1 MAKWRN
7 LNAAADDVKTSAA
20 PKGSRLIAIVAVLS
34 LSACASLTPKG
45 ATVRLTTNPD
55 VVKGCQYLG
64 EVRGTDRMWGGLA
77 GQGVAEDNAE
87 TRLRNKAAAM
97 GADTVFL
104 NISSTTTS
112 GSKQKGEAYRCAD
125 RTSPR

>member
-1 MAKWRN
+1 MTKRRN
-7 LNAAADDVKTSAA
+7 RNAVAHDVRT
-20 PKGSRLIAIVAVLS
+20 KGFGLIAFALLS

-55 VVKGCQYLG
+55 VVKGCQYVG
-64 EVRGTDRMWGGLA
+64 EVQGTDRMWGGMA

-125 RTSPR
+125 RTTSRP